1 MAEKTLTDLFILK
14 LRQMYDA
21 EQRLTKALPKLKNE
35 ASSDDLK
42 HAFQTHFEET
52 EAHVDRVSRLFEL
65 FGQKAKSDTC
75 ESIKGIIDDAED
87 ILDLDAEAA
96 VKDAGLI
103 MAAQEAE
110 HFEIGAY
117 GTLRSWAIALQN
129 TTAMEILEVTLED
142 EKNADAN
149 LTRIA
154 ATLNLQAATQTH

>member
-21 EQRLTKALPKLKNE
+21 EQRLAKALPKLKNE
-35 ASSDDLK
+35 ASSADLK
-42 HAFQTHFEET
+42 HAFQAHLEET
-52 EAHVDRVSRLFEL
+52 EAHVDRVSRLFDL
-65 FGQKAKSDTC
+65 FAQKAKPTTC
-75 ESIKGIIDDAED
+75 EGIKGIVADAEA
-87 ILDLDAEAA
+87 ILHLDAEPA

-103 MAAQEAE
+103 AAAQEAE

-129 TTAMEILEVTLED
+129 AAAMEMLEITLED
-142 EKNADAN
+142 EKNADAK

-154 ATLNLQAATQTH
+154 ATLNLQAATQAQ